1 MNEINWD
8 KEPHRVPVTTE
19 QIASKK
25 AWRKLNPPT
34 ALSRARALLN
44 DLKTREMAEYSTTI
58 PNKHDA
64 YCEYSLDENDEWF
77 PLYEQAYERIKQALL
92 VVHKTKGEQNGK

>member
-19 QIASKK
+19 QIACKK

-44 DLKTREMAEYSTTI
+44 DLQMREMAEYSTSI
-58 PNKHDA
+58 PHKHDA
-64 YCEYSLDENDEWF
+64 YYDYSLDENDEWF
-77 PLYEQAYERIKQALL
+77 PLYQEAYERIKNALVEL
-92 VVHKTKGEQNGK
+92 HKTKGEQNGK